1 MPVAPAWRVVGFG
14 SGLKRGQALLNVGGL
29 QRMAHLAQNPRGMG
43 SVSPVDVA
51 SVRPPVL
58 AAQLAQDVTNCL
70 QAGSSAR
77 HEDLPRFNGAARGDN
92 RACSGRFEALSMT
105 RRCAT

>member
-1 MPVAPAWRVVGFG
+1 MAIVPVAPAWRVVGFG
-14 SGLKRGQALLNVGGL
+14 SGLKRGQALLNVG
-29 QRMAHLAQNPRGMG
+29 G